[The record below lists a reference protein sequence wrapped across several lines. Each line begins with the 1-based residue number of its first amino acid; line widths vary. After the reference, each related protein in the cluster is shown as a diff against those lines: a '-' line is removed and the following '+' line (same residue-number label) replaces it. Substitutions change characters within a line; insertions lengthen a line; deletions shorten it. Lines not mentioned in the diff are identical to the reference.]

1 MIKKNYILQDYEA
14 LHADPPQREGFTI
27 YPVLL
32 HPRSRGTIRL
42 ASNNPE
48 DEPLINPNYL
58 AEDADVTYLVN
69 GE

>member
-1 MIKKNYILQDYEA
+1 M
-14 LHADPPQREGFTI
+14 
-27 YPVLL
+27 
-32 HPRSRGTIRL
+32 

-69 GE
+69 GKRCYSNPTVVIKGGHQMRSSRVVIKDVH